1 MLYRVHLYSHE
12 KYDMICLKG
21 LKEDYYLAT

>member
-12 KYDMICLKG
+12 MHDMICLKG
-21 LKEDYYLAT
+21 LKEVYYLAT